1 MYLKISDLNVSLG
14 GMSILQ
20 NVNLH
25 TNKGELVVVVG
36 SNGAGK
42 STLVRTICGLNKCQS
57 GIIEFEGKQI
67 QNLEPYA
74 VAAAGISRVPE
85 GRQLFPA
92 MTVRENLEIGA
103 YNIRKDKKRVEE
115 NIEKVYTMFPVLK
128 QYENRIAST
137 FSGGEQQMLAVGRAL
152 MSDPKILLMDEMSL
166 GLAPIVISEIF
177 EKIKELNK
185 SGMSILLIEQNAR
198 QALRIADRAYVIENG
213 RNALEGTGQELLNNP
228 QVKEAYLGL

>member
-1 MYLKISDLNVSLG
+1 MYLKISDLDVSLG

-20 NVNLH
+20 DVNLH

-42 STLVRTICGLNKCQS
+42 STLVRTICGLNKCQR
-57 GIIEFEGKQI
+57 GVIEFDGKQI
-67 QNLEPYA
+67 QNLEPYD
-74 VAAAGISRVPE
+74 VTKAGISRVPE

-103 YNIRKDKKRVEE
+103 FSIRRDKKRVEE

-128 QYENRIAST
+128 KYENRIAST

-152 MSDPKILLMDEMSL
+152 MCDPKILLMDEMSL
-166 GLAPIVISEIF
+166 GLAPIVINEIF

-185 SGMSILLIEQNAR
+185 TGMSILLIEQNAR

-213 RNALEGTGQELLNNP
+213 RIALEGTGQELLNNP

>member
-1 MYLKISDLNVSLG
+1 MFLKISDLNVSLG
-14 GMSILQ
+14 GMSILHDI
-20 NVNLH
+20 NLH
-25 TNKGELVVVVG
+25 TEEGELVVVVG

-57 GIIEFEGKQI
+57 GKIEFAGREI
-67 QNLEPYA
+67 QNLEPYT
-74 VAAAGISRVPE
+74 VSTAGISRVPE
-85 GRQLFPA
+85 GRQLFPG

-128 QYENRIAST
+128 KYENRIAST

-152 MSDPKILLMDEMSL
+152 MNDPKILLMDEMSL

-185 SGMSILLIEQNAR
+185 AGMSILLIEQNAR

-213 RNALEGTGQELLNNP
+213 RIALEGTGQELLNNE